1 VTDASDT
8 FLRHRGLIFTLAYDL
23 LGSVADAEDVV
34 QDVYERW
41 LAVDHD
47 VEHARAYLARMT
59 TNLCLDV
66 LRSAERRRVDYVGPW
81 LPEPLPA
88 DGGVLGPEEQFARHE
103 AVSAAFLVILQA
115 LGDRER
121 AGFVLRELFA
131 FSYAEVAHILDMEV
145 DGARQ
150 MIHRARDRVQAR
162 RRRFAVTTEQ
172 HDRVVERF
180 IAAVQAGDITGLIST
195 LAPDAV
201 LTVDGGGKVSAARR
215 PVTGAEAIV
224 RFLFGLQAKV
234 GPAGTIR
241 GDELNGGL
249 SVLSLNSGTVDASFQ
264 FAISGATI
272 EEIYVMRNP
281 DKLQRLQP
289 GG

>member
-121 AGFVLRELFA
+121 AGFVLREIFA

-180 IAAVQAGDITGLIST
+180 I
-195 LAPDAV
+195 
-201 LTVDGGGKVSAARR
+201 AARR

-264 FAISGATI
+264 FAIAGAAI

-289 GG
+289 GS